1 MKRTKRPTLDQ
12 VIRDAVSVQERIRR
26 ETGAIIEFS
35 MTFQPAP
42 EKQPKKRLTQTVSEV
57 KQENS

>member
-26 ETGAIIEFS
+26 ETGAIIEFH

-42 EKQPKKRLTQTVSEV
+42 EKQPKKRPAQTVSAGEEV
-57 KQENS
+57 K